1 MKDDIIYIEHIL
13 QSIDRIEHYLS
24 GKDHRSF
31 SDDFMTQDA
40 VVRQLEI
47 IGEATKRISKDLWNL
62 NPQVPWSDM
71 AGMRD
76 ILIHDYID
84 VDLDIVW
91 KTASESIVNLKYL
104 LLNLTLKGWNSIGT
118 TSDKG
123 FSKSFVLLKS
133 SDYWRSLEKVEHSSH
148 CTHFLNYVSYLL
160 LRKCL

>member
-1 MKDDIIYIEHIL
+1 MKDDKIYIEHIL
-13 QSIDRIEHYLS
+13 QSIDRIEDYLS
-24 GKDHRSF
+24 GKDHQSF

-47 IGEATKRISKDLWNL
+47 VGEAAKRISKELRNL

-91 KTASESIVNLKYL
+91 KTASESIINLKNL
-104 LLNLTLKGWNSIGT
+104 LQNLTL
-118 TSDKG
+118 TS
-123 FSKSFVLLKS
+123 
-133 SDYWRSLEKVEHSSH
+133 
-148 CTHFLNYVSYLL
+148 
-160 LRKCL
+160 